1 MKSEWEYR
9 RLGELVSFSSGGTP
23 SKKRIDYWNG
33 DIPWISAKTL
43 KSEKITTSDLFIT
56 TSGLSSGSK
65 IAPKGSILLLTR
77 GSGLFNDLPIGMVE
91 SEVAFN
97 QDIKCLNSY
106 GEIENE
112 FVFYWL
118 QSQKKYLMAKVDVT
132 GIGAGKFDLD
142 FLQELQV
149 PFPDKKVREKIIA
162 IATAISEKIEAN
174 KKINDNLQKQLY
186 EIYKAW
192 YQDFLCV
199 DDLTL
204 IESPYG
210 KIPQG
215 WHYSMLGDL
224 CKSVSVT
231 HNFNTDRL
239 IFLNTGDIEDGQFLH
254 SEYMAVADMPGQA
267 KKTIMPND
275 ILYSEI
281 RPINRHF
288 AYVDFQADNYVVST
302 KLMVIRA
309 NSFDSRRL
317 YHFLTL
323 QDTLEE
329 LQMQAESRSGTF
341 PQIRFENISK
351 LPILIADSNTETA
364 FHTLLHAAYNQI
376 EHNNSENKKLS
387 ELRNS
392 LLPQLM
398 SGKIDV
404 SRIRL

>member
-1 MKSEWEYR
+1 MKSEWQTVR
-9 RLGELVSFSSGGTP
+9 AADFMDFNPRLSIKKGTVATKISMDKLRPFTKAVPSVEQAEFSGGT
-23 SKKRIDYWNG
+23 KFANG
-33 DIPWISAKTL
+33 DTIMARITPCLENGKTAFVDCLRENEIAFGSTEFIVLRAKPGVSDPQFVYYLATSPEFRNVAI
-43 KSEKITTSDLFIT
+43 KSMVGSSGRQRVQQPVLENLELTVPKLPEQEKIGHFLAELDD
-56 TSGLSSGSK
+56 K
-65 IAPKGSILLLTR
+65 IA
-77 GSGLFNDLPIGMVE
+77 
-91 SEVAFN
+91 
-97 QDIKCLNSY
+97 LN
-106 GEIENE
+106 ER
-112 FVFYWL
+112 V
-118 QSQKKYLMAKVDVT
+118 
-132 GIGAGKFDLD
+132 
-142 FLQELQV
+142 
-149 PFPDKKVREKIIA
+149 
-162 IATAISEKIEAN
+162 
-174 KKINDNLQKQLY
+174 NDNLQKQLY

-192 YQDFLCV
+192 YQDFLCI
-199 DDLTL
+199 DNLTL

-231 HNFNTDRL
+231 HNFNTERL
-239 IFLNTGDIEDGQFLH
+239 IFLNTGDVENGMFLH
-254 SEYMAVADMPGQA
+254 SDYMAVADMPGQA
-267 KKTIMPND
+267 KKTIMQND

-309 NSFDSRRL
+309 TSFDSRRL

-364 FHTLLHAAYNQI
+364 FVTLLHAAYNQI

>member
-1 MKSEWEYR
+1 MKEKFLRELADIQTGPFGSQLHKEDYVADGTPIVTVEHLGNKMFSEQNLPRVSNTDKNRLKKYVLKQGDIVFSRVGSVDRCSYVDQKHDGWMFSGRCLRVRPTSEIDSEYLYCYFCLEETKQFVR
-9 RLGELVSFSSGGTP
+9 NIAVGATMPSINTKLLGEVVVTFPELEQQ
-23 SKKRIDYWNG
+23 KRISG
-33 DIPWISAKTL
+33 ILSA
-43 KSEKITTSDLFIT
+43 ID
-56 TSGLSSGSK
+56 SK
-65 IAPKGSILLLTR
+65 I
-77 GSGLFNDLPIGMVE
+77 
-91 SEVAFN
+91 EVN
-97 QDIKCLNSY
+97 Q
-106 GEIENE
+106 
-112 FVFYWL
+112 
-118 QSQKKYLMAKVDVT
+118 
-132 GIGAGKFDLD
+132 
-142 FLQELQV
+142 
-149 PFPDKKVREKIIA
+149 
-162 IATAISEKIEAN
+162 
-174 KKINDNLQKQLY
+174 KINDNLKKQLY

-192 YQDFLCV
+192 YQDFLCI
-199 DDLTL
+199 DNLTL

-231 HNFNTDRL
+231 HNFNTERL
-239 IFLNTGDIEDGQFLH
+239 IFLNTGDVEDGMFLH
-254 SEYMAVADMPGQA
+254 SDYMAVADMPGQA
-267 KKTIMPND
+267 KKTIMQND

-309 NSFDSRRL
+309 TSFDSRRL

-364 FHTLLHAAYNQI
+364 FVTLLHAAYNQI

>member
-23 SKKRIDYWNG
+23 SKKRTDYWNG

-351 LPILIADSNTETA
+351 LPMLIADSNTETA
-364 FHTLLHAAYNQI
+364 FITLLHAAYNQI

>member
-1 MKSEWEYR
+1 MKEKFLRELADIQTGPFGSQLHKEDYVADGTPIVTVEHLGNKMFSEQNLPRVSNTDKNRLKKYVLKQGDIVFSRVGSVDRCSYVDQKHDGWMFSGRCLRVRPTSEIDSEYLYYYFCLEETKQFVR
-9 RLGELVSFSSGGTP
+9 NIAVGATMPSINTKLLGEVVVTFPELEQQ
-23 SKKRIDYWNG
+23 KRISG
-33 DIPWISAKTL
+33 ILSA
-43 KSEKITTSDLFIT
+43 ID
-56 TSGLSSGSK
+56 SK
-65 IAPKGSILLLTR
+65 I
-77 GSGLFNDLPIGMVE
+77 
-91 SEVAFN
+91 EVN
-97 QDIKCLNSY
+97 Q
-106 GEIENE
+106 
-112 FVFYWL
+112 
-118 QSQKKYLMAKVDVT
+118 
-132 GIGAGKFDLD
+132 
-142 FLQELQV
+142 
-149 PFPDKKVREKIIA
+149 
-162 IATAISEKIEAN
+162 
-174 KKINDNLQKQLY
+174 KINDNLQKQLY

-192 YQDFLCV
+192 YQDFLCI
-199 DDLTL
+199 DNLTL

-231 HNFNTDRL
+231 HNFNTERL
-239 IFLNTGDIEDGQFLH
+239 IFLNTGDVEDGMFLH
-254 SEYMAVADMPGQA
+254 SDYMAVADMPGQA
-267 KKTIMPND
+267 KKTIMQND

-309 NSFDSRRL
+309 TSFDSRRL

-364 FHTLLHAAYNQI
+364 FVTLLHAAYNQI

-404 SRIRL
+404 SGIRL

>member
-1 MKSEWEYR
+1 MKSEWTYR
-9 RLGELVSFSSGGTP
+9 PLGELVSFASGGTP
-23 SKKRIDYWNG
+23 SKKRDDYWG
-33 DIPWISAKTL
+33 GTIPWISAKTL
-43 KSEKITTSDLFIT
+43 KTENIDTSDLFIT
-56 TSGLSSGSK
+56 EEGLKAGSK

-77 GSGLFNDLPIGMVE
+77 GSGLFNGIPIARVE
-91 SEVAFN
+91 KDVAFN
-97 QDIKCLNSY
+97 QDIKCLDSY
-106 GEIENE
+106 GEVENE
-112 FVFYWL
+112 FIFYWL
-118 QSQKKYLMAKVDVT
+118 LSQKDYLMAKVGVT

-142 FLQELQV
+142 FLQKLMIPIPSE
-149 PFPDKKVREKIIA
+149 RERKSIVGFA
-162 IATAISEKIEAN
+162 SSISEKIRCNA
-174 KKINDNLQKQLY
+174 KVNDNLQKQLY

-309 NSFDSRRL
+309 NLFDSRRL

-364 FHTLLHAAYNQI
+364 FITLLHAAYNQI

>member
-1 MKSEWEYR
+1 MKSEWQTVR
-9 RLGELVSFSSGGTP
+9 AADFMDFNPRLSIKKGTVATKISMDKLRPFTKAVPSVEQAEFSGGT
-23 SKKRIDYWNG
+23 KFANG
-33 DIPWISAKTL
+33 DTIMARITPCLENGKTAFVDCLRENEIAFGSTEFIVLRAKPGVSDPQFVYYLATSPEFRNVAI
-43 KSEKITTSDLFIT
+43 KSMVGSSGRQRVQQPVLENLELTVPKLPEQEKIGYFLAELDD
-56 TSGLSSGSK
+56 K
-65 IAPKGSILLLTR
+65 IA
-77 GSGLFNDLPIGMVE
+77 
-91 SEVAFN
+91 
-97 QDIKCLNSY
+97 LN
-106 GEIENE
+106 ER
-112 FVFYWL
+112 V
-118 QSQKKYLMAKVDVT
+118 
-132 GIGAGKFDLD
+132 
-142 FLQELQV
+142 
-149 PFPDKKVREKIIA
+149 
-162 IATAISEKIEAN
+162 
-174 KKINDNLQKQLY
+174 NDNLQKQLY

-192 YQDFLCV
+192 YQDFLCI
-199 DDLTL
+199 DNLTL

-231 HNFNTDRL
+231 HNFNTEQL
-239 IFLNTGDIEDGQFLH
+239 IFLNTGDVEDGMFLH
-254 SEYMAVADMPGQA
+254 SDYMAVADMPGQA
-267 KKTIMPND
+267 KKTIMQND

-309 NSFDSRRL
+309 TSFDSRRL

-364 FHTLLHAAYNQI
+364 FVTLLHAAYNQI